1 MIVVKRID
9 DAEAQLKEAFERDRK
24 SPMVSRALA
33 VFYAGTGRVDKA
45 EPYLKRLAEDSGDI
59 GAQFSLVQLYIGTGR
74 RDEGS
79 RLLTALKARTD
90 TQRDATLML
99 ARLAY
104 ADRETARAYALV
116 KEVLDAAPQEA
127 RALIL
132 KARLDLLE
140 KKPAD
145 AIAAAKLAVSA
156 NPTLA
161 EGSIVL
167 GEAYRATRDLD
178 GAKTAYAEALRL
190 RPSDPAVQVA
200 LSQLNL
206 ATGGLDAAKQF
217 AQGAL
222 AAAPQAPLTRV
233 TLVRAALAS
242 GDVTAADAQL
252 TTLLK
257 DYPQSGTVHV
267 LEGTLAL
274 VRKDVPGAERAFK
287 KAAELAPTSVEAAA
301 GLILIELS
309 TGRGPAARARAEGL
323 AAQSPANVD
332 ALVLAARTYASLKDL
347 PKTEELLR
355 RAMEV
360 DAARSEPYSMLAR
373 VYVEQGKM
381 DQALTE
387 FKTLAQREPKSVGA
401 RTMVGAILQT
411 QNKREEAKKAYR
423 ETLAVDST
431 AAVAANN
438 LAWMMTEDNGNLDDA
453 LQLVQ
458 TARTKLPD
466 SPEVNDTLGWI
477 YYKKGMHD
485 LAIAAFKQSVEK
497 QPNTATFQYH
507 LGLAAAK
514 AGQFTQARQALE
526 TALRLDPKSADA
538 GEAKA
543 ALSRLSAYG
552 S

>member
-1 MIVVKRID
+1 
-9 DAEAQLKEAFERDRK
+9 
-24 SPMVSRALA
+24 
-33 VFYAGTGRVDKA
+33 
-45 EPYLKRLAEDSGDI
+45 
-59 GAQFSLVQLYIGTGR
+59 
-74 RDEGS
+74 
-79 RLLTALKARTD
+79 
-90 TQRDATLML
+90 
-99 ARLAY
+99 
-104 ADRETARAYALV
+104 
-116 KEVLDAAPQEA
+116 
-127 RALIL
+127 
-132 KARLDLLE
+132 
-140 KKPAD
+140 
-145 AIAAAKLAVSA
+145 
-156 NPTLA
+156 
-161 EGSIVL
+161 
-167 GEAYRATRDLD
+167 
-178 GAKTAYAEALRL
+178 
-190 RPSDPAVQVA
+190 
-200 LSQLNL
+200 
-206 ATGGLDAAKQF
+206 
-217 AQGAL
+217 
-222 AAAPQAPLTRV
+222 
-233 TLVRAALAS
+233 
-242 GDVTAADAQL
+242 L

-438 LAWMMTEDNGNLDDA
+438 LAWMVTEDNGNLDDA

>member
-1 MIVVKRID
+1 
-9 DAEAQLKEAFERDRK
+9 
-24 SPMVSRALA
+24 
-33 VFYAGTGRVDKA
+33 
-45 EPYLKRLAEDSGDI
+45 
-59 GAQFSLVQLYIGTGR
+59 
-74 RDEGS
+74 
-79 RLLTALKARTD
+79 
-90 TQRDATLML
+90 
-99 ARLAY
+99 
-104 ADRETARAYALV
+104 
-116 KEVLDAAPQEA
+116 
-127 RALIL
+127 
-132 KARLDLLE
+132 
-140 KKPAD
+140 
-145 AIAAAKLAVSA
+145 
-156 NPTLA
+156 
-161 EGSIVL
+161 
-167 GEAYRATRDLD
+167 
-178 GAKTAYAEALRL
+178 
-190 RPSDPAVQVA
+190 
-200 LSQLNL
+200 
-206 ATGGLDAAKQF
+206 
-217 AQGAL
+217 
-222 AAAPQAPLTRV
+222 
-233 TLVRAALAS
+233 
-242 GDVTAADAQL
+242 
-252 TTLLK
+252 
-257 DYPQSGTVHV
+257 
-267 LEGTLAL
+267 
-274 VRKDVPGAERAFK
+274 
-287 KAAELAPTSVEAAA
+287 
-301 GLILIELS
+301 
-309 TGRGPAARARAEGL
+309 
-323 AAQSPANVD
+323 
-332 ALVLAARTYASLKDL
+332 
-347 PKTEELLR
+347 
-355 RAMEV
+355 
-360 DAARSEPYSMLAR
+360 MLAR

-438 LAWMMTEDNGNLDDA
+438 LAWMVTEDNGNLDDA